1 MSKNRTAEQAPGLD
15 GYADMFKALS
25 NPHRLKIFMRL
36 SSCCVPGTV
45 FEAEAAATACVGDLG
60 QNLGLSP
67 STVSHHIKELH
78 RAGLIR
84 MERRGQKTDCWVDPE
99 VLSTLS
105 QFFGAMPAA

>member
-1 MSKNRTAEQAPGLD
+1 MSNFQTESAALSVDR
-15 GYADMFKALS
+15 YADMFKALS
-25 NPHRLKIFMRL
+25 NPHRLTIFLRL

-45 FEAEAAATACVGDLG
+45 CEPDDMVRSCVGDLG

-84 MERRGQKTDCWVDPE
+84 MERRGQ
-99 VLSTLS
+99 
-105 QFFGAMPAA
+105 